1 MAANRSSWGAP
12 GPSYILA
19 AARAG
24 TTELHVGR
32 ADNLYQLAS
41 DFTIRVSLGAP
52 NQEDFEV
59 VSVAPLHGGADE
71 RAQLLYRWYELMMEH
86 QQSPILTGILTLS
99 KDGLQ
104 ILFLL
109 YYKRRLI
116 ITLLMK

>member
-1 MAANRSSWGAP
+1 MAANRSSWGAA

-41 DFTIRVSLGAP
+41 AFTIRVSLGSP

-59 VSVAPLHGGADE
+59 ASVAPPCSGATD
-71 RAQLLYRWYELMMEH
+71 A
-86 QQSPILTGILTLS
+86 TS
-99 KDGLQ
+99 KSSWLGEPSDTR
-104 ILFLL
+104 IVNADAS
-109 YYKRRLI
+109 
-116 ITLLMK
+116 